1 MRYIQSFG
9 GKPSSANYN
18 QKTDQKHKNEEIM
31 EDVEDE
37 SKKKQI

>member
-9 GKPSSANYN
+9 GKPLSANYN
-18 QKTDQKHKNEEIM
+18 QETDQKHKNEEIV

-37 SKKKQI
+37 SKKKWI